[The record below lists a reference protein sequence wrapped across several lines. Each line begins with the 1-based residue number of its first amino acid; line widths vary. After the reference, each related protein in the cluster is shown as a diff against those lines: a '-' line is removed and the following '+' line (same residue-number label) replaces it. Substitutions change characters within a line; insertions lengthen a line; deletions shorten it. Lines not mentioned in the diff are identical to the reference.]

1 MTMRRRSFNTAMIC
15 ARIPSE
21 NEIGALNC
29 FISDYYIISNHLCE
43 GMSRKDFKSLFPRWE
58 REMMI
63 LTTLALSSSLNT
75 HTFKSRILADKQN
88 ALKANW
94 RLNRPGP
101 QG

>member
-1 MTMRRRSFNTAMIC
+1 
-15 ARIPSE
+15 
-21 NEIGALNC
+21 
-29 FISDYYIISNHLCE
+29 
-43 GMSRKDFKSLFPRWE
+43 
-58 REMMI
+58 MMI
-63 LTTLALSSSLNT
+63 LTTFALSSSLNT